1 MTLQTAS
8 GARDLNPQQVK
19 KNDLIASKLSS
30 LYQLWGYERIT
41 PPHIERLET
50 LMASG
55 GISSNEILKIVAD
68 EAFGLRPEM
77 TASIVR
83 AASTRFKEYE
93 RPLRFWSTGNSFKCN
108 QGIDGGID
116 IEETLQSG
124 VELIGIKSVDAEI
137 ELLSLLIESLKVITV
152 DHEYKTTLLIGNTY
166 LMKLILTSFNSKYTN
181 EIKSILGNLD
191 LISLSTLSVND
202 QQKVLI
208 KNIMNT
214 RGEPKMVLSKLK
226 QIYGTNE
233 HIENLENLFSI
244 VLPLAK
250 EKQIEI
256 QLDPTLETKYNLYSG
271 LTFQLITY
279 IENTP
284 IVIAKGGRYDDLV
297 KKFNQEDR
305 KSFGIGFSFSV
316 DKLRELMTLNYKNKE
331 KSTKVLIAY
340 RTSKNINKALK
351 KQQYWHNNGIVSV
364 ISHEPLKSQE
374 NEKKLLKANRCTKL
388 EWID

>member
-1 MTLQTAS
+1 
-8 GARDLNPQQVK
+8 
-19 KNDLIASKLSS
+19 
-30 LYQLWGYERIT
+30 
-41 PPHIERLET
+41 
-50 LMASG
+50 
-55 GISSNEILKIVAD
+55 
-68 EAFGLRPEM
+68 
-77 TASIVR
+77 
-83 AASTRFKEYE
+83 
-93 RPLRFWSTGNSFKCN
+93 
-108 QGIDGGID
+108 
-116 IEETLQSG
+116 
-124 VELIGIKSVDAEI
+124 
-137 ELLSLLIESLKVITV
+137 
-152 DHEYKTTLLIGNTY
+152 
-166 LMKLILTSFNSKYTN
+166 
-181 EIKSILGNLD
+181 
-191 LISLSTLSVND
+191 
-202 QQKVLI
+202 
-208 KNIMNT
+208 MNT